1 MQYNV
6 GTVQRIYN
14 TISTNKYSVHKREE
28 AWRGWTWVFAKITV
42 VVTVD
47 IGGRYAI
54 DYRVQDRTG
63 VRLAVWSSN

>member
-1 MQYNV
+1 M
-6 GTVQRIYN
+6 
-14 TISTNKYSVHKREE
+14 
-28 AWRGWTWVFAKITV
+28 FAKITV

-63 VRLAVWSSN
+63 VLTELTVFVEMR